1 MKLSGGIDI
10 EKGWLRAENRSALSL
25 RVSISSALEALG
37 LVLLV
42 LFSSTALADK
52 EDVDAATIAAI
63 SGDQGFPSPYGH
75 YPHGGGYIMMSFIFD
90 TLVWKDQNGFVPA
103 LAEKWEY
110 LPEDNAYV
118 FHLRD
123 DITWSD
129 GEPFSAED
137 VVFTFQY
144 TKDHPY
150 SLVDSSIVDR
160 AEAIDENT
168 VKISLSKSY
177 APFLDQ
183 VAGCRAYSA

>member
-25 RVSISSALEALG
+25 RVSISSALAALG

-75 YPHGGGYIMMSFIFD
+75 YPHGDGYIMMSFIFD

-110 LPEDNAYV
+110 LPEDNACV